1 VGRLAGGIAHDFNN
15 MLLAIRGYAEL
26 IAGQAKEDG
35 AARHAREIVS
45 AADRATVLTRQLLA
59 FGRRQVLAPEVF
71 DLNELPSGIA
81 SMLERV
87 VGEIYVIEL
96 ERGERAPV
104 HADRSQLEQ
113 AVVNLV
119 LNARDAMPGGG
130 RITVRTGAVALDD
143 HGARQLGVEPA
154 VYAMLRVSD
163 HGTGIDE
170 ATLHH
175 VFEPFFSTKDATKG
189 TGLGLS
195 TVHGVAT
202 QSGGAV
208 GVETEPGR
216 GSTFTIYL
224 PLAPTGP

>member
-1 VGRLAGGIAHDFNN
+1 
-15 MLLAIRGYAEL
+15 
-26 IAGQAKEDG
+26 
-35 AARHAREIVS
+35 
-45 AADRATVLTRQLLA
+45 
-59 FGRRQVLAPEVF
+59 
-71 DLNELPSGIA
+71 
-81 SMLERV
+81 
-87 VGEIYVIEL
+87 
-96 ERGERAPV
+96 
-104 HADRSQLEQ
+104 
-113 AVVNLV
+113 VVNLV